1 MTVNLE
7 QIVVAGEARKASVA
21 GEVAGYLILLAADQL
36 LRAPREFESVDLV
49 LDERGSVSVE
59 RGIACDS
66 ELAADLLRESLG
78 ELLGVSRPLP
88 PALLRATRKS
98 SDVADLIRE
107 LEAALI
113 PVNRAAAKRALSRLY
128 REVMLAEQTVGTR
141 QVRKPAAA
149 RKPAAQKPAT
159 QKPRRRE
166 REVTAAPER
175 AARQLDNLHAETSR
189 RRSQARPERHVE
201 ERHVEELPARPEREQ
216 HAPEYHAART
226 DPAPPR
232 WEREEVSLPP
242 PPKVPE
248 LTYPGLHQEPEEV
261 TAPQPVV
268 ARRIARQID
277 EDSEWLEA
285 TGDGL
290 VFAEGDA
297 TERVPAVAAD
307 PFRVSF
313 EEESPGAPVVEPEET
328 PEPIPCAPV
337 VVGSSRV
344 RDRKSDVSEL
354 LSGFQVAET
363 RSDEE
368 LSRALKAMVGLD
380 LTPIAPEYR

>member
-59 RGIACDS
+59 HGVACDS

-113 PVNRAAAKRALSRLY
+113 PVNRAAARRALSRLY
-128 REVMLAEQTVGTR
+128 REVMLAEQTIGAR
-141 QVRKPAAA
+141 EVRRPVAE
-149 RKPAAQKPAT
+149 
-159 QKPRRRE
+159 PRRQKSKRRGA
-166 REVTAAPER
+166 REVETADRRPAEPKIR
-175 AARQLDNLHAETSR
+175 RQASL
-189 RRSQARPERHVE
+189 HVE
-201 ERHVEELPARPEREQ
+201 KPKSPRGSERPDPETQ
-216 HAPEYHAART
+216 VAGRT

-232 WEREEVSLPP
+232 WMNEEPSLPP
-242 PPKVPE
+242 PPKVPD
-248 LTYPGLHQEPEEV
+248 LTYPGLDQEPEEV

-277 EDSEWLEA
+277 EDTEWLEA
-285 TGDGL
+285 GSDGL

-307 PFRVSF
+307 DDPFRVAF
-313 EEESPGAPVVEPEET
+313 EEESVLPGDLEGPAEGELAEAA
-328 PEPIPCAPV
+328 PCAPAV
-337 VVGSSRV
+337 PGSSRV
-344 RDRKSDVSEL
+344 RDRRSDVREL